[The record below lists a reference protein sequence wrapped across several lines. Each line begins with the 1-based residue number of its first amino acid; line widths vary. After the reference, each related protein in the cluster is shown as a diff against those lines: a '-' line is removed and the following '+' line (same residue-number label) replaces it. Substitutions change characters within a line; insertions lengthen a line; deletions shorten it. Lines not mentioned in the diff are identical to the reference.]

1 MYSIALLFYPR
12 PLLRYDYYVI
22 GGAIISQAQHTC
34 KKRYLA
40 PPNGRK

>member
-34 KKRYLA
+34 KNKIISA
-40 PPNGRK
+40 T